1 MPKSKFNQ
9 EVKTCTLKTETL
21 RKEAEEDRHRWRGIL
36 YDDWRNNVKM
46 SVLPKA
52 IYTQC
57 NPSQD
62 SNGIFFFLTKTEKT
76 ILTFARNNK
85 RPQMAK
91 AVLKNRARGI
101 MLPDLQ
107 SHDKATAIRTLW
119 HVHKR
124 HMAQWHRTESPEINL
139 HVYGQLIY
147 DKGAKNI
154 QQGKGQSL

>member
-1 MPKSKFNQ
+1 MQPLSRFQ
-9 EVKTCTLKTETL
+9 W
-21 RKEAEEDRHRWRGIL
+21 H
-36 YDDWRNNVKM
+36 
-46 SVLPKA
+46 
-52 IYTQC
+52 
-57 NPSQD
+57 
-62 SNGIFFFLTKTEKT
+62 FFFLTKTEKT
-76 ILTFARNNK
+76 ILTLARNNK